1 MKNFREFFDTLKKKN
16 IKLCLAESVSGGKL
30 AYELIKIKGASEII
44 DFSIVCYSDDSKKQ
58 ILGIEKHIEKYG
70 VFSKEVAEIMV
81 KKVSKFTN
89 SNNSLS
95 LSCTGQAGPNVI
107 TKKND
112 IGLVFIGAKY
122 KKKSIILKK
131 RFPTKN
137 RLKIIDLTVIAM
149 INLGFKIIIDE

>member
-1 MKNFREFFDTLKKKN
+1 
-16 IKLCLAESVSGGKL
+16 
-30 AYELIKIKGASEII
+30 
-44 DFSIVCYSDDSKKQ
+44 
-58 ILGIEKHIEKYG
+58 
-70 VFSKEVAEIMV
+70 MV

-89 SNNSLS
+89 SNNNLS

-122 KKKSIILKK
+122 KKRSLILKK
-131 RFPTKN
+131 RFLTKN
-137 RLKIIDLTVIAM
+137 RLKIIDQTVIAM